1 MTSTPGGS
9 GSTASDLEDHQ
20 KQRVMV
26 PCPTHTHGHPTIV
39 ITQLRPFAHD
49 RHQNQ
54 HSNISTNAVHSTQQP
69 SSHTSPSHRMPRNQR
84 TAKGS
89 DREFDNELWKLIPRS
104 MRLQPSTSP
113 SPPQPAQ
120 TRRPSISDTVD
131 NSGTRVLIH
140 EARRLETIERVGGSP
155 SSSDATLSPMSPSRK
170 RRNSNQSTSKS
181 NKKPV
186 CNQPSSRESSA
197 STEDMSRMRMD
208 DGNPFKVGTY
218 FDSILQGASGS
229 CSSRPQDQ
237 LQRTSVI
244 YRSQQHTS
252 YSRRDQPSTPPTLRH
267 RGRSL
272 GPESPGG
279 SPARID
285 MRNWPLHADS
295 EALHRVEDEVMQG
308 DWTPTRRRSHEGQK
322 VELVRTDGP
331 HFTAADQ
338 MSDSQETQ
346 ETQTPQKPRRHFKQD
361 VVPSTVERK
370 DVDIVLEAIIALEDA
385 KTPTR
390 VGGRRLSISSV
401 STRSLHNGSP
411 ISVRTISRRHS
422 IAEIESPIFKT
433 PTRSRRKSSF
443 GRALRDDGSLS
454 SGRISSLPEGSPM
467 GIDWSQSLETPAKR
481 REAQGIAKTPIAN
494 VIQRLRGMP
503 TTPASKNGEEQS
515 IVGEFSDWNPS
526 LETPPRKVSLTNKRN
541 VPESKISAKVLNE
554 LRGVPSDS
562 RAAPPQPADKQHN
575 MSSQEGSFYSA
586 ASSIISD
593 GDDDYQNATGTG
605 AMGTGATVGG
615 VDADQQRAQD
625 GGNATVNTNEI
636 YPADSKISPA
646 VSVNHDDPIA
656 GISLTTNVHMGS
668 PRSIS
673 VQDVAETS
681 PVIDSPMQSPV
692 FPESQDAMFEGV
704 TSAEINQALMSR
716 STQGSHHMTQP
727 EEDQDEQ
734 SEFPPA
740 AAGPSDWSH
749 NTSRPIGGVVASPIG
764 FRVSGGRL
772 ALRVS
777 QERLRATRR
786 LAEGGPDEAAGSGHK
801 ARGIAAGQVL
811 AFNMLEAAGTSVPGG
826 VDADEIHKESRLKNR
841 VGQASAVEEQYGER
855 LQDSPEVDSDDDFG
869 NIRLSQLDD
878 GFNVVPEATQKPRKS
893 SSASIMTK
901 KTPRIADD
909 IDWMARTSDMMG
921 DMFNGNE
928 FGTTS
933 HQEPRPHV
941 LPPTIDGGFSS
952 ASGKKLAPI
961 SKAALAR
968 AASMFEDGG
977 GDVGDNTHPGP
988 EGVVP
993 EQSSTF
999 SGEFGGFGGFSS
1011 AGKKPLPQISGAA
1024 MERAMRMMQNS
1035 GIENDNGDVKERA
1048 CSSATSSMHM
1058 HSGPR
1063 PLQLGGGG
1071 FTSGSGKKL
1080 APASDAAMDKWSK
1093 ELMGDDLDAGG
1104 FQGNAS
1110 LPPVLFSGVP
1120 SLGGFSSGNG
1130 KRLAPPS
1137 KAAMDMWSKELMDD
1151 EGSNNSQG
1159 NAPVALNLSRGVPPL
1174 GGLSSGSG
1182 KTLAPISTAALDKW
1196 SKELMGDE
1204 SGDGMHESLK
1214 PTPAVLS
1221 GVPSLGGFSS
1231 GSGKKLA
1238 PASKAVMDKWSK
1250 ELAEDLDGSGS
1261 RRASEPGRSQ
1271 RPAMPMLEVGF
1282 STSSGKKLAPIS
1294 KEAQAHAYGL
1304 LEMVQP
1310 NAILE
1315 SSSAQPSAAHGR
1327 LSLPASISGALL
1339 ASTSRAPAKP
1349 PQPAISTH
1357 MQNLKRK
1364 TLRGSSKGPL
1374 SLPGVLK
1381 PVLKT
1386 GTTPFK
1392 SPLIFKS
1399 PLRALIPPTPSNTT
1413 TAPASGQTMDVSRGP
1428 ATAVQLSTTFTSN
1441 TQSGAPRKSIG
1452 KRPTL
1457 HPTAREAPAALIPTP
1472 AQPFLAARPH
1482 ASPSYSPVFNLQ
1494 AQRDRTT
1501 LKDTLRAPKHLTT
1514 QELVDR
1520 GLHSEVL
1527 CMTFEQARNYSF
1539 DEWGV
1544 DNAYQELLVRGA
1556 KADLLS
1562 KSWLLNHYGQIVW
1575 KLACY
1580 VRTWPEYFQS
1590 AMPGSSGWF
1599 CPANVLDQLAYRYER
1614 EVNRA
1619 ERPALRKI
1627 VEGDESAAKH
1637 MVLVIASISKTD
1649 ESLAKGGAEQES
1661 PWKILVSDGWY
1672 TIPAVLDPCL
1682 IRAVERGKLKAGSK
1696 IHVCRSKLSGAESGV
1711 AILELAGAGS
1721 ESTTVSIMLQA
1732 NSTRLARWD
1741 TKLGFQRAP
1750 MIWTRRLRSIVPEGG
1765 LVPGLDVVVLR
1776 KYPVMYL
1783 ETLEDGVT
1791 KVKRTEKEE
1800 SRAVEAHREK
1810 IQQRYQDMVREIEKE
1825 FASEMDV
1832 DGHPSGRVQEEI
1844 MIRAQDMQAETTAR
1858 NVIPFF
1864 SIRVGNYRHGD
1875 VCDDDGMDETG
1886 RVQEALVTFWHAE
1899 HAPYQEGH
1907 RVRVTSLMSKKLS
1920 REHGLEEI
1928 IQLTGT
1934 RMTTVQEMP
1943 TEPDTMLLTSY
1954 RPRLVTPSAEVG
1966 HLSLGTEID
1975 LVLII
1980 LAVGEITTYSN
1991 KAYFVVTDASRQL
2004 LLVEHQLSQPL
2015 SNAAAANAGEDTTR
2029 PMPSFLK
2036 VQNRILMANARFK
2049 LQDHKLNLGIVS
2061 SLQSYTQITTA
2072 SAVSGAGG
2080 ILGSNAAA
2088 GWPGYAQS
2096 SLQRLNT
2103 MVAEAEQQGGEGGGR
2118 QGEEESFLE
2127 LMSRATSILTE
2138 LQR

>member
-1 MTSTPGGS
+1 
-9 GSTASDLEDHQ
+9 
-20 KQRVMV
+20 
-26 PCPTHTHGHPTIV
+26 
-39 ITQLRPFAHD
+39 
-49 RHQNQ
+49 
-54 HSNISTNAVHSTQQP
+54 
-69 SSHTSPSHRMPRNQR
+69 MPRNQR

-104 MRLQPSTSP
+104 MRLQPSTSL
-113 SPPQPAQ
+113 SPPQPEQ

-140 EARRLETIERVGGSP
+140 EARRLETIKRVRGSP
-155 SSSDATLSPMSPSRK
+155 SSSDATLSPTSPSRK

-186 CNQPSSRESSA
+186 CSQPSSRESSA

-285 MRNWPLHADS
+285 MHNWPLHADS

-308 DWTPTRRRSHEGQK
+308 DWTPTRRRNHEGQK

-370 DVDIVLEAIIALEDA
+370 DVDMVLEAIIALEDA

-401 STRSLHNGSP
+401 STRSLHNDSP

-443 GRALRDDGSLS
+443 GRVLRDDGSLS

-503 TTPASKNGEEQS
+503 TTPASKGGEEQS

-526 LETPPRKVSLTNKRN
+526 LETPPRKASLTNKRN

-554 LRGVPSDS
+554 LRGIPSDS
-562 RAAPPQPADKQHN
+562 RAAPPQSADKQHN

-593 GDDDYQNATGTG
+593 GDDDYQNAAGIG
-605 AMGTGATVGG
+605 SMGTGTTVGG
-615 VDADQQRAQD
+615 VDTDQQRAQD
-625 GGNATVNTNEI
+625 GGNGTVNTNEI

-646 VSVNHDDPIA
+646 VSVNHDDPVA
-656 GISLTTNVHMGS
+656 GIPLTTNVHMGS

-734 SEFPPA
+734 GELPPA
-740 AAGPSDWSH
+740 AAGSSDWSH
-749 NTSRPIGGVVASPIG
+749 NTSRPIGGVAASPIG
-764 FRVSGGRL
+764 FWVSGGRL

-786 LAEGGPDEAAGSGHK
+786 LAEGDPDEAAGSGHK

-826 VDADEIHKESRLKNR
+826 VDADEIHKASRLKNR

-855 LQDSPEVDSDDDFG
+855 LQVSPEVDSDDDFG

-941 LPPTIDGGFSS
+941 LPPTIDGGLSS

-961 SKAALAR
+961 SKAALAK

-988 EGVVP
+988 EGGVP

-999 SGEFGGFGGFSS
+999 SGGFGGFGGFSS

-1024 MERAMRMMQNS
+1024 MERAMRMMQDS
-1035 GIENDNGDVKERA
+1035 GIENDNSDVKERA
-1048 CSSATSSMHM
+1048 RSSATSSMHM

-1063 PLQLGGGG
+1063 PQQLGGGG

-1104 FQGNAS
+1104 FQGKAS
-1110 LPPVLFSGVP
+1110 LPPVSFSGVP

-1151 EGSNNSQG
+1151 EGRNNSQG

-1174 GGLSSGSG
+1174 GGFSSGSG
-1182 KTLAPISTAALDKW
+1182 KTLASISTAALDKW

-1214 PTPAVLS
+1214 PTPAVMS
-1221 GVPSLGGFSS
+1221 GVPSLGAFSS

-1238 PASKAVMDKWSK
+1238 PASKAAMDKWSK
-1250 ELAEDLDGSGS
+1250 EFDEDLDESGS

-1271 RPAMPMLEVGF
+1271 RPVMPMLEVGF

-1304 LEMVQP
+1304 LEM
-1310 NAILE
+1310 
-1315 SSSAQPSAAHGR
+1315 
-1327 LSLPASISGALL
+1327 
-1339 ASTSRAPAKP
+1339 
-1349 PQPAISTH
+1349 
-1357 MQNLKRK
+1357 
-1364 TLRGSSKGPL
+1364 
-1374 SLPGVLK
+1374 

-1399 PLRALIPPTPSNTT
+1399 PLRALVPPMSSNTT

-1428 ATAVQLSTTFTSN
+1428 ATAVQLSTTFTAN

-1457 HPTAREAPAALIPTP
+1457 HPAAREAPTALISSP

-1514 QELVDR
+1514 PELVDR

-1539 DEWGV
+1539 EEWGV

-1580 VRTWPEYFQS
+1580 VRTWPEYFQP

-1614 EVNRA
+1614 EVNKA

-1637 MVLVIASISKTD
+1637 MVLVIASVSKTD

-1682 IRAVERGKLKAGSK
+1682 IRAVERGKLKVGSK

-1800 SRAVEAHREK
+1800 SQAVEAHREK

-1844 MIRAQDMQAETTAR
+1844 MIRAQDMQAEATAR

-1875 VCDDDGMDETG
+1875 ICDDDDMDETG

-1899 HAPYQEGH
+1899 HTPYQEGH

-2015 SNAAAANAGEDTTR
+2015 LNAAAANAGEDTTR

-2072 SAVSGAGG
+2072 STVSGAGG
-2080 ILGSNAAA
+2080 ILGSN

-2096 SLQRLNT
+2096 SLQRLDT